1 MIEEDVK
8 TVVQLLENKR
18 KVCALLA
25 PTVEKTLGD
34 PVQKEMFYK
43 KVCAL
48 LAPTVEKTLG
58 DPVQKEMF
66 YKALSDAGFFTWRQI
81 AEEANQLALREVE
94 EWESRTEDKKIII
107 SSSCPAIVRLVEKE
121 YPELSA
127 YLSSTKSPMHLD
139 KKIIISSSC
148 PAIVRLVEKEY
159 PELSVYLSSTKSPMH
174 LASFKVK
181 EENANVKTVFI
192 GPCYWKK
199 EEQKRQLNEKGQYL
213 SSTKSPMHLAS
224 FKVKEENANV
234 KTVFIGPCYWKKEEQ
249 KRQLN
254 EKGHVDVVLTFEEFI
269 EVLKNLKMDFE
280 WEYTTVDKEIIHGE
294 NIDMPGQMAFCVQ
307 ERMKRLKVKAMPQ
320 FLTGAGID
328 ECKKILNDIR
338 QDEYRKCYIELLA
351 CKDGCGVKEYSKAM
365 PQFLTGAGIDE
376 CKKILNDIR
385 QDEYR
390 KCYIELLAC
399 KDGCGVKEYSHI

>member
-43 KVCAL
+43 
-48 LAPTVEKTLG
+48 
-58 DPVQKEMF
+58 
-66 YKALSDAGFFTWRQI
+66 ALSDAGFFTWRQI
-81 AEEANQLALREVE
+81 AEEADQLASQEVE
-94 EWESRTEDKKIII
+94 EWESRTE
-107 SSSCPAIVRLVEKE
+107 
-121 YPELSA
+121 
-127 YLSSTKSPMHLD
+127 D

-199 EEQKRQLNEKGQYL
+199 K
-213 SSTKSPMHLAS
+213 
-224 FKVKEENANV
+224 
-234 KTVFIGPCYWKKEEQ
+234 EQ

-269 EVLKNLKMDFE
+269 EVLKNLKMDYGRQRNHSWRKHRHAWANGVLRSGKNE
-280 WEYTTVDKEIIHGE
+280 EI
-294 NIDMPGQMAFCVQ
+294 
-307 ERMKRLKVKAMPQ
+307 K
-320 FLTGAGID
+320 
-328 ECKKILNDIR
+328 
-338 QDEYRKCYIELLA
+338 
-351 CKDGCGVKEYSKAM
+351 SKSDA
-365 PQFLTGAGIDE
+365 PIF
-376 CKKILNDIR
+376 NR
-385 QDEYR
+385 SR
-390 KCYIELLAC
+390 NR
-399 KDGCGVKEYSHI
+399 